1 MKPKQL
7 LYSVQNFFM
16 DLLDLK
22 KAPDHDTIE
31 VENDPE
37 ENDHFQSIFIIVLL
51 YALLLISG
59 FFS

>member
-7 LYSVQNFFM
+7 LCSVQDFFL

-22 KAPDHDTIE
+22 KRPGQVSFQEATAS
-31 VENDPE
+31 E
-37 ENDHFQSIFIIVLL
+37 ENEHFQSLFIIVLL

-59 FFS
+59 IFS